1 MVTTLVISLLAVV
14 FGILVGLFPVLPI
27 WIGPVLLIPFIDYLE
42 VHHIL
47 IFFLIIAIG
56 SQFFGSV
63 ATLLTGIPG
72 ETSSLSYAEDSRN
85 FTFKQRI
92 NLIRDT
98 AWASLLTGVGALLIT
113 WLLFLVVG
121 SYLAQLTSFKIQ
133 WAVLATC
140 LLVIIFSSK
149 NFILSA
155 LMLLLGIALADKTH
169 PDLPTWIIQA
179 QPITADTTVFLI
191 TLAGVI
197 VPSILFARQYLIFNT
212 PTVHQTYNL
221 KLEKKNIKPIVQ
233 GGVLGYLIGF
243 MPGPAAMMSSILAYR
258 WPKKNKQEGVIR
270 SESANNAAIVAE
282 CVPFMGLG
290 IPINTTAVLVYSL
303 LSLKLVAWP
312 SAIYQTVYGISVYS
326 LVFASAILATILFFF
341 LSTRFLNRYCQL
353 LDHMGSRITWIWLL
367 LLVSMIIMDLYVNI
381 LDMRYYFLWAI
392 VMCGIGC
399 LLYKTRVSGISL
411 IFGYVLGDRIIW
423 AGMQAHQYYF

>member
-1 MVTTLVISLLAVV
+1 MVTTLVIFLLAVV

-42 VHHIL
+42 VQHIL
-47 IFFLIIAIG
+47 VFFLTIAIG

-98 AWASLLTGVGALLIT
+98 AWASLLTGIVSLSVT
-113 WLLFLVVG
+113 WLLFSTVG
-121 SYLAQLTSFKIQ
+121 SYLAELTSFKIQ
-133 WAVLATC
+133 WFVLGIC

-155 LMLLLGIALADKTH
+155 LMLMLGIILADKTH
-169 PDLPTWIIQA
+169 PDLPTWVIQL
-179 QPITADTTVFLI
+179 QPMTSDTTVFLI

-197 VPSILFARQYLIFNT
+197 VPSILFARKYHTFNS
-212 PTVHQTYNL
+212 PHIKQTYDL
-221 KLEKKNIKPIVQ
+221 KLEKKHIKPIAQ
-233 GGVLGYLIGF
+233 GGILGYLIGF

-303 LSLKLVAWP
+303 LSLKLIAWP

-326 LVFASAILATILFFF
+326 LVFASALLATVIFFF

-353 LDHMGSRITWIWLL
+353 LDQMGSRITWLWLL
-367 LLVSMIIMDLYVNI
+367 LLVSMIAMDLYVNV
-381 LDMRYYFLWAI
+381 LDIRYYFLWAL
-392 VMCGIGC
+392 VMCGIGT
-399 LLYKTRVSGISL
+399 LLYKSRVSGISL

-423 AGMQAHQYYF
+423 AGMQAYQYYF